1 MIITQT
7 PLRIGLL
14 GGGTDLP
21 DYYREHGG
29 RVLNCAIDK
38 YIYVIVKQ
46 RFDNDIYVNYS
57 KKEIVSRVEDLEHE
71 LVREAMWMTGV
82 TNGVEITTLADIPSA
97 GGSGLGSSSAVTVG
111 LLHALF
117 AYRGRQVTAEELA
130 DRACTIEIDR
140 CGKPIGK
147 QDQYIAAYGGIRDIR
162 FGPGDQVMAEE
173 LELSLAGRRDLQRNI
188 MLFYTGVTRSANS
201 ILAEQTANIKAT
213 RDQLDLLRDLAG
225 LAADRLRCGDVDAV
239 GDAMRKGWE
248 AKRQLATG
256 ISNAQMDMAVERALE
271 AGATGAKLTG
281 AGGGGF
287 LLVICPTERQRA
299 VRESLADMH
308 ELPVPSIASAR
319 ASFSTSNATSG
330 ADRRMAAE
338 ADANARTPEPEM
350 PRSWTAVLR
359 RLRSHAV
366 RRMGWG
372 LADQV
377 MSSLSNFAVSIYV
390 VHVLGA
396 VQFGAFSLAFVTYG
410 FVLNAS
416 RGLATDP
423 ADGQVQRNGP
433 PDLAACRGRLYRDR
447 CACRPG
453 RRRLRARGGL
463 GAQRRG
469 RGRLSGPG
477 TDAART
483 AVAGQLAIFVL
494 RAWARQPGIHQ
505 RHHMGVDADSRS
517 GGDACDRSR
526 GRVLVRFC
534 VGYHGEYRRGRRA
547 MAGAGRSQTGWRM
560 EMGGRSTVISAPV
573 TSRRVPRKAPRP
585 RSVPTASAWPGPS
598 RSRLCAGR
606 RHADGPYDDPVP
618 RDGSGCHSRSRPG
631 TAPLATAS
639 AAVLPGPHRWT

>member
-1 MIITQT
+1 MKAFLLAAGVGSRLRPITDTTPKCMLAIGGQPLLDIWLDAFDRAGVDEVLVNLHHLPDVVRNHLKARAGSLRPPAVRTVFEPELLGSAGTLAANRAWVGGEEMFLACYADNLTDFDLRSLAETHRAHGAIATLTVFHSDRPSAGGVVELDAAGTVVGFTEKPSQPVSDLVNAGMYAFHPRVLDEIGGPPPRDIGYDLLPRLVGRAKAMPVEGYFRDVGTADAYQRAQRGVASAGGDMIITQT

-162 FGPGDQVMAEE
+162 FGPGDQVLAEE
-173 LELSLAGRRDLQRNI
+173 LELSSAGRRDLQRNI

-213 RDQLDLLRDLAG
+213 RDQLDLLHDLAG

-239 GDAMRKGWE
+239 GEAMRKGWE
-248 AKRQLATG
+248 AKRQLAAG
-256 ISNAQMDMAVERALE
+256 ISNPQVDTAVERALE
-271 AGATGAKLTG
+271 AGASGAKLTG

-287 LLVICPTERQRA
+287 LLVICPVERQRA

-308 ELPVPSIASAR
+308 ELPVAL
-319 ASFSTSNATSG
+319 
-330 ADRRMAAE
+330 DR
-338 ADANARTPEPEM
+338 
-350 PRSWTAVLR
+350 
-359 RLRSHAV
+359 
-366 RRMGWG
+366 
-372 LADQV
+372 
-377 MSSLSNFAVSIYV
+377 
-390 VHVLGA
+390 LG
-396 VQFGAFSLAFVTYG
+396 SRI
-410 FVLNAS
+410 VLN
-416 RGLATDP
+416 
-423 ADGQVQRNGP
+423 VQRDIWG
-433 PDLAACRGRLYRDR
+433 
-447 CACRPG
+447 
-453 RRRLRARGGL
+453 
-463 GAQRRG
+463 
-469 RGRLSGPG
+469 
-477 TDAART
+477 
-483 AVAGQLAIFVL
+483 
-494 RAWARQPGIHQ
+494 
-505 RHHMGVDADSRS
+505 
-517 GGDACDRSR
+517 
-526 GRVLVRFC
+526 
-534 VGYHGEYRRGRRA
+534 
-547 MAGAGRSQTGWRM
+547 
-560 EMGGRSTVISAPV
+560 
-573 TSRRVPRKAPRP
+573 
-585 RSVPTASAWPGPS
+585 
-598 RSRLCAGR
+598 
-606 RHADGPYDDPVP
+606 
-618 RDGSGCHSRSRPG
+618 
-631 TAPLATAS
+631 
-639 AAVLPGPHRWT
+639 